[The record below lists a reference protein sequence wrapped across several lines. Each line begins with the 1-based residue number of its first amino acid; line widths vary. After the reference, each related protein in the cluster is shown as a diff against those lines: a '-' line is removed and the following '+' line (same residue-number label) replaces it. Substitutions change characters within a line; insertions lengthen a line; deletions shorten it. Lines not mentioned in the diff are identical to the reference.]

1 MLGKKGNVEKNV
13 YKKGERKRT
22 NIREV
27 YQERDKKEKDRMDG
41 GKERRAGKKGVRRGG
56 GSRKRWEGKE
66 WKMRDEDGSGASD
79 IIAEA
84 AVATCLSRIFE
95 MGTECESVVLV

>member
-56 GSRKRWEGKE
+56 GGAGKGGRG
-66 WKMRDEDGSGASD
+66 KSGK
-79 IIAEA
+79 
-84 AVATCLSRIFE
+84 
-95 MGTECESVVLV
+95 

>member
-27 YQERDKKEKDRMDG
+27 YQERDKKEKDRIIRAKDRMDG

-56 GSRKRWEGKE
+56 GEQEKVGGERVENEGRG
-66 WKMRDEDGSGASD
+66 W
-79 IIAEA
+79 
-84 AVATCLSRIFE
+84 
-95 MGTECESVVLV
+95 

>member
-41 GKERRAGKKGVRRGG
+41 GKERRAGKKGGG
-56 GSRKRWEGKE
+56 RKRWEGKE